1 MFGILSDTLKTAT
14 LRNRHLERDT
24 PGDGTPRFRYRHE
37 LEDELRR
44 NGYVSFR
51 RLPF

>member
-1 MFGILSDTLKTAT
+1 MFSILSDTLRTAVLGNRERNEKTT
-14 LRNRHLERDT
+14 RRKPE
-24 PGDGTPRFRYRHE
+24 FRYRHE

-44 NGYVSFR
+44 NAYVSFR